1 MINHPPP
8 SLSILHLFPSLPPF
22 LSLFLHLAPHPTRLV
37 LEQRSRTI
45 EQKDILEGIRSNS
58 VTDISTRKKKIHLF
72 SVISHRNEYLSI
84 DDQDTRIVEE
94 LNFHHR
100 NLLRPSATK
109 ADLHLKSTRNE
120 GCSAINSIRFTT
132 SCGVSLYGSTSNPE
146 ISPISSKRITC
157 GHLFSRNWTT
167 EFENFPEE
175 S

>member
-8 SLSILHLFPSLPPF
+8 SLSILHLFPSLLPF

-72 SVISHRNEYLSI
+72 SAISHRNVCSRS
-84 DDQDTRIVEE
+84 TTKTHVEE
-94 LNFHHR
+94 LNFHR
-100 NLLRPSATK
+100 RILLRPSARK

-120 GCSAINSIRFTT
+120 GCSAINSIRFTI
-132 SCGVSLYGSTSNPE
+132 SCGVSLYGSTSSPE
-146 ISPISSKRITC
+146 ISSISSKRITC

-167 EFENFPEE
+167 EFENFREE